1 MTASKSVHDVLHD
14 IQVALKVPKDLWN
27 DFGKYPY
34 RNAESILQAVKPLL
48 PDGYT
53 VIVGVE
59 PRVIGGRFV
68 CMAEAMLAKGND
80 LSEKVW
86 TSAYAVEPL
95 DGKKGM
101 DAAQVSGAT
110 ISYAKKYALGNLF
123 AIDGNKDS
131 DAPETPSNATNGKNG
146 KNTSKAAQKAAEADT
161 QPLVLD
167 VNKEQHDEAKRV
179 LFRAMQGYAERT
191 GRDVAEIVD
200 ATFAAKP
207 ADQWTV
213 DELDMKASEFSG
225 EAR

>member
-53 VIVGVE
+53 VVVDIEPEVMDGRIVCKAIAALQSADLLGVTA
-59 PRVIGGRFV
+59 R
-68 CMAEAMLAKGND
+68 
-80 LSEKVW
+80 
-86 TSAYAVEPL
+86 AYAVEP

-131 DAPETPSNATNGKNG
+131 DAPETPSNGTNGRNG
-146 KNTSKAAQKAAEADT
+146 KSTRKAAQKAAEADT
-161 QPLVLD
+161 APLVID

-179 LFRAMQGYAERT
+179 LFRAMQAYAERT
-191 GRDVAEIVD
+191 GRDIAEIVD

-213 DELDMKASEFSG
+213 DELDMKASEFSM

>member
-1 MTASKSVHDVLHD
+1 MATSKNINDVLHD

-53 VIVGVE
+53 VVVDIE
-59 PRVIGGRFV
+59 PQLMEGRIV
-68 CMAEAMLAKGND
+68 CMAEARLVSGESAVVSAK
-80 LSEKVW
+80 
-86 TSAYAVEPL
+86 AYAVEP

-146 KNTSKAAQKAAEADT
+146 KNTSKAAQKAAGGDT

-179 LFRAMQGYAERT
+179 LFRAMQAYAERT
-191 GRDVAEIVD
+191 GRDIAEIVD